1 MPVHI
6 DQLQR
11 SITLAQTPLR
21 IVSLVP
27 SITELL
33 YDLGLEE
40 KVVGI
45 TKFCVH
51 PRQWFISKTRV
62 GGTKSVKIEA
72 VHALKP
78 DLIIASKEE
87 NVREQID
94 LLGKYYSVWISDIK
108 TLQDTYQLIDQLGV
122 ITGSSDK
129 AVEIIRSIQ
138 KEFAALGSIK
148 ARKKACYLIWRNP
161 YLTVG
166 GDTFIHHLLD
176 ICGFENIFGH
186 LPRYP
191 EIKMDQ
197 VMEANCDLVLLS
209 SEPFPF
215 KEKHIADLEKLLP
228 NARIV
233 LVDGELFSWYG
244 SRLLYAPRYFKELIS
259 TAGMS

>member
-1 MPVHI
+1 MPVYI

-11 SITLAQTPLR
+11 SIILHQTPLR

-27 SITELL
+27 SLTELL
-33 YDLGLEE
+33 YDLGLGE

-45 TKFCVH
+45 TKFCIH

-62 GGTKSVKIEA
+62 GGTKSVNIET

-87 NVREQID
+87 NVKEQID
-94 LLGKYYSVWISDIK
+94 ELHKYHPVLMSDVK
-108 TLQDTYQLIDQLGV
+108 TLQDIYRLIDQLGV
-122 ITGSSDK
+122 ITASSDT
-129 AVEIIRSIQ
+129 AAEIVSSIQ
-138 KEFAALGSIK
+138 KGFAALGSAK
-148 ARKKACYLIWRNP
+148 ARKKTCYLIWRNP

-186 LPRYP
+186 LQRYP
-191 EIKMDQ
+191 EIKLDQ
-197 VMEANCDLVLLS
+197 VRDANCDLVLLS

-228 NARIV
+228 HARIE

-244 SRLLYAPRYFKELIS
+244 SRLLYAPGYFKELIS
-259 TAGMS
+259 RAGMA